1 MSTNVTLNGTVGR
14 DPELRFTP
22 AGKAVATISV
32 VTSRGVKNDDGK
44 WENHEETW
52 WRVTAWEKL
61 AENITETVRKGDPV
75 IVVGRAFTEK
85 YTDKDGNERQ
95 VLKVNAYN
103 VAVDLSRRTA
113 TVHRVDSSKSSGSW
127 SAGSVAEDDIPPF

>member
-22 AGKAVATISV
+22 AGKAVATVSV

-61 AENITETVRKGDPV
+61 AENITETLRKGDPV
-75 IVVGRAFTEK
+75 VVVGRAFTEK
-85 YTDKDGNERQ
+85 YTDKEGNERQ
-95 VLKVNAYN
+95 SLKVNAYN
-103 VAVDLSRRTA
+103 VALDLSRRTA
-113 TVHRVDSSKSSGSW
+113 SVHRVEASKPSGSW
-127 SAGSVAEDDIPPF
+127 SAGSVSEDDIPPF